1 MCLIYMDSSPLISN
15 SVCFPVFS
23 EQMVSNWKPHC
34 HSSLRR
40 LCSGRGLGIYKRS
53 PIYPVPCNAPP
64 RWKWSEPRTCH
75 FAIWAGYSFILLYLF
90 KEVFY
95 TRICIYMC
103 GIVCLALCNIC
114 AVWSPQCYLLSTGGR
129 RVPQDLTNWGKIPK
143 TPPIL
148 FIEPHLCTS
157 FHNFFTR
164 KSLLKGLILLFK
176 EKYNFVTDE
185 TSMGGVSNKAV

>member
-1 MCLIYMDSSPLISN
+1 MNNRRFRSGAPFIFYAVHLMCLIYMDSSPLISN
-15 SVCFPVFS
+15 SVCFQVFS

-64 RWKWSEPRTCH
+64 RWEWSEPRTCH

-90 KEVFY
+90 REVFY
-95 TRICIYMC
+95 THICIYMC

-157 FHNFFTR
+157 FHNF
-164 KSLLKGLILLFK
+164 LQ
-176 EKYNFVTDE
+176 EKAF
-185 TSMGGVSNKAV
+185 